1 MTTDTTAPNQTVAAE
16 PAKAER
22 KSDTVT
28 RLLNRK
34 AGATIEDI
42 TIATG
47 WQPHSARAFMSGLRK
62 KGHTIIREQ
71 RKSGA
76 SAYRMTT
83 TSRAKS

>member
-1 MTTDTTAPNQTVAAE
+1 MTTETSTPNEAASTE
-16 PAKAER
+16 VSKAER

-34 AGATIEDI
+34 AGATLDDI
-42 TIATG
+42 TDATG

-76 SAYRMTT
+76 SAYRITKEAAAA
-83 TSRAKS
+83 S

>member
-1 MTTDTTAPNQTVAAE
+1 MTTETNDANETDSTE

-42 TIATG
+42 TDATG
-47 WQPHSARAFMSGLRK
+47 WKPHSARAFMSGLRK
-62 KGHTIIREQ
+62 KGHTIVREQ

-76 SAYRMTT
+76 SAYRITKAAAA
-83 TSRAKS
+83 TS